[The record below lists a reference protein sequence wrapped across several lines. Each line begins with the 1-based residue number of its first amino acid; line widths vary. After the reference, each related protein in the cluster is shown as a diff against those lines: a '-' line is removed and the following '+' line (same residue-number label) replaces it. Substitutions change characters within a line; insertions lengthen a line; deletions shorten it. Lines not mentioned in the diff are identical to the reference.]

1 MIVLGLNAMD
11 CLGGISIRCLV
22 VGLTE
27 MRSAFR
33 LASKVPNPCM
43 EMVLFS
49 SNSFFKASANALNSA
64 SDVSASI
71 CSFFLISV
79 MISFVFTIL
88 DFS

>member
-11 CLGGISIRCLV
+11 CFGGISILCLV

-27 MRSAFR
+27 MRSALR
-33 LASKVPNPCM
+33 LASKDPNPCM
-43 EMVLFS
+43 ETVLFS
-49 SNSFFKASANALNSA
+49 SNSFFKASANPLNKA

-88 DFS
+88 DIS